1 MKAEREAWRA
11 EFQAIDPAR
20 LVFLDETG
28 SSTAMTRTRG
38 RAPRGRRLRAAV
50 PHGHWK
56 VLTLTAAIRLGG
68 VGACL
73 AFDGATDAMA
83 FEAYVAECLAPTLR
97 PGDIVVM
104 DNLSAHRHGPALTTI
119 RAAGAEVRSL
129 PAYSPDLNPI
139 EKMFFKLKEYL
150 RSVGARDVGALIE
163 ALGDAL
169 RRVTDDDIREW
180 FRFCGYAIPKAKPL

>member
-1 MKAEREAWRA
+1 M
-11 EFQAIDPAR
+11 
-20 LVFLDETG
+20 VFLDETG
-28 SSTAMTRTRG
+28 SSPAMTRARG
-38 RAPRGRRLRAAV
+38 RAPRGRRLHAAV

-56 VLTLTAAIRLGG
+56 IVTLTAAIRLGG

-83 FEAYVAECLAPTLR
+83 FEAYAERVLAPTLR

-104 DNLSAHRHGPALTTI
+104 DNLPAHKHGPALAAI
-119 RAAGAEVRSL
+119 RAAGAEVRPL

-150 RSVGARDVGALIE
+150 RSAEARAVGALID

-169 RRVTDDDIREW
+169 RMVTNDDIREW
-180 FRFCGYAIPKAKPL
+180 FQFCGYATPKPKPH